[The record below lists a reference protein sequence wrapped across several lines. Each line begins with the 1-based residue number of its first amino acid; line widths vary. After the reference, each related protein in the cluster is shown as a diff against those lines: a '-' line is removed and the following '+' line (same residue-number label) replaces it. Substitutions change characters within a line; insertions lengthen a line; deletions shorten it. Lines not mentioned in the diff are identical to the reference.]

1 MSFKNKNVLVTG
13 ISGFVGSYL
22 ADYLVQQ
29 GANVYGLFRRR
40 ADGICPY
47 NIKCRGIIDDIS
59 LLESELLDI
68 SSIASALDKSKPDFI
83 FHLGAQSF
91 VHRSFACPSETMDIN
106 CTGTSN
112 LLEAV
117 RNKGINPV
125 IVFAGS
131 SEEYGLVIYSNE
143 QYKTVSKKYGVVFP
157 APSSIPEVPI
167 TEENP
172 LRPMSP
178 YAVSK
183 VYGDFLM
190 RNYHAS
196 YGLRTIISRG
206 FNHEGAG
213 RGIMFVTS
221 ALAKQVMQIKR
232 GEIDRITVG
241 NVNAFRDWSHVT
253 DIIKGYCLIAEK
265 GKYGDVYNQGSQ
277 RTNSVIT
284 YALLALECAGYTVKK
299 IQTIRNKKAVTNPT
313 ASDKSKYFGLNF
325 EKTKID
331 RMILDGEIEFE
342 AGDEG
347 LVVFTDKS
355 KITISFD
362 AAKFRPAEVPILLA
376 STKKISKLGFK
387 TAYSLRDIIIDQLN
401 YYMDT
406 SR

>member
-1 MSFKNKNVLVTG
+1 VTFNKKNVLITG

-47 NIKCRGIIDDIS
+47 NIKCRGIYDDIS

-68 SSIASALDKSKPDFI
+68 SSIATALDRSKPDYI

-91 VHRSFACPSETMDIN
+91 VHRSFICPSETMDIN

-117 RNKGINPV
+117 RNSGINPV

-131 SEEYGLVIYSNE
+131 SEEYGLVIYSRA
-143 QYKTVSKKYGVVFP
+143 QYKSALKKYGVVVP
-157 APSSIPEVPI
+157 APTKIPEVPI

-196 YGLRTIISRG
+196 YGLRTVVSHG

-232 GEIDRITVG
+232 GEIDRIVVG

-253 DIIKGYCLIAEK
+253 DVVKGYCLLAEK

-277 RTNSVIT
+277 RTNSVVT
-284 YALLALECAGYTVKK
+284 YALLALECAGYKVNK
-299 IQTIRNKKAVTNPT
+299 IQTIRNKKLVTDPT

-331 RMILDGEIEFE
+331 RMILDGDIEFQAE
-342 AGDEG
+342 DEG
-347 LVVFTDKS
+347 ITVFTDKGKVS
-355 KITISFD
+355 INFD
-362 AAKFRPAEVPILLA
+362 ADRFRPAEVPILLA
-376 STKKISKLGFK
+376 STAKIDKLGFK
-387 TAYSLRDIIIDQLN
+387 TAFSLRDIIKDQLN
-401 YYMDT
+401 YYLDT

>member
-1 MSFKNKNVLVTG
+1 MSFKKKNVLVTG

-29 GANVYGLFRRR
+29 EANVYGLFRRR
-40 ADGICPY
+40 ADGLCPY
-47 NIKCRGIIDDIS
+47 NIKCRGIFDDVS

-68 SSIASALDKSKPDFI
+68 SSIAAALDKSKPDYI

-91 VHRSFACPSETMDIN
+91 VQRSFACPSETMDIN

-112 LLEAV
+112 LLEAIK
-117 RNKGINPV
+117 NKGINPV

-131 SEEYGLVIYSNE
+131 SEEYGLVIYSDS
-143 QYKTVSKKYGVVFP
+143 QYKSAVKKQGVIFP
-157 APSSIPEVPI
+157 APIEIPEVPI
-167 TEENP
+167 KEENP

-196 YGLRTIISRG
+196 FGLRTVVSRG

-221 ALAKQVMQIKR
+221 ALTKQVMQVKR
-232 GEIDRITVG
+232 GEIDRIVVG

-253 DIIKGYCLIAEK
+253 DIVKGYCLLAEK
-265 GKYGDVYNQGSQ
+265 GTYGDVYNQGSQ

-284 YALLALECAGYTVKK
+284 YALLALECAGYKVEK
-299 IQTIRNKKAVTNPT
+299 IQTIKNKKTIIAPT
-313 ASDKSKYFGLNF
+313 ASDKSRYFGLSF

-331 RMILDGEIEFE
+331 KMILDGEIEFRAE
-342 AGDEG
+342 DEG
-347 LVVFTDKS
+347 LTVFTNKG
-355 KITISFD
+355 KVTISFD
-362 AAKFRPAEVPILLA
+362 ASRFRPAEVPILLS
-376 STKKISKLGFK
+376 STKKIDKLGFK
-387 TAYSLRDIIIDQLN
+387 TVFSLRDIINDQLN
-401 YYMDT
+401 YYLDT

>member
-1 MSFKNKNVLVTG
+1 MSFKNKNVLITG

-29 GANVYGLFRRR
+29 EANVYGLFRRR
-40 ADGICPY
+40 ADGLCPY
-47 NIKCRGIIDDIS
+47 NIKCRGIHEDIS

-68 SSIASALDKSKPDFI
+68 SSVAAALDKSQPDYI

-91 VHRSFACPSETMDIN
+91 VQRSFVCPSETMDIN

-131 SEEYGLVIYSNE
+131 SEEYGLVIYSE
-143 QYKTVSKKYGVVFP
+143 AQYKSAIKKYGVICP
-157 APSSIPEVPI
+157 EPSSIPEVPI
-167 TEENP
+167 TELNP

-183 VYGDFLM
+183 LYGDFLM

-196 YGLRTIISRG
+196 YGLRTVVSRG

-232 GEIDRITVG
+232 GEIDKIGVG

-253 DIIKGYCLIAEK
+253 DIVKGYCLLSQK

-284 YALLALECAGYTVKK
+284 YALLCLECAGYKVNK
-299 IQTIRNKKAVTNPT
+299 IQTIRNKKSVVDPT
-313 ASDKSKYFGLNF
+313 ATDKSKYFGLSF

-331 RMILDGEIEFE
+331 RMILDGQIEFQ
-342 AGDEG
+342 AKDEG
-347 LVVFTDKS
+347 IIVFTDKG

-362 AAKFRPAEVPILLA
+362 ADKFRPAEVPILFA
-376 STKKISKLGFK
+376 NTSKINKLGFK
-387 TAYSLRDIIIDQLN
+387 TAYSLRDIINDQLN
-401 YYMDT
+401 YYLDT

>member
-40 ADGICPY
+40 ADGLCPY
-47 NIKCRGIIDDIS
+47 NIKCRGIFEDVS

-68 SSIASALDKSKPDFI
+68 SSIAAALDRSTPDYI

-91 VHRSFACPSETMDIN
+91 VERSFICPTETMDIN
-106 CTGTSN
+106 CRGTSN
-112 LLEAV
+112 LLEAI
-117 RNKGINPV
+117 RSKGVNPV
-125 IVFAGS
+125 TVFAGS
-131 SEEYGLVIYSNE
+131 SEEYGLVIYSE
-143 QYKTVSKKYGVVFP
+143 AQYKSATKKYGVVFP
-157 APSSIPEVPI
+157 APVEIPEVPI
-167 TEENP
+167 AEENP

-196 YGLRTIISRG
+196 YGLRTLVSRG

-232 GEIDRITVG
+232 GEIDKIVVG

-253 DIIKGYCLIAEK
+253 DVVKGYCLIAEK

-284 YALLALECAGYTVKK
+284 YALLALECAGYKVEK
-299 IQTIRNKKAVTNPT
+299 IQTIRNKKTVTAPT
-313 ASDKSKYFGLNF
+313 APDKSKYFGLNF

-331 RMILDGEIEFE
+331 RMILDGEIEFQAE
-342 AGDEG
+342 DEG
-347 LVVFTDKS
+347 VTVFTDKG

-362 AAKFRPAEVPILLA
+362 ARRFRPAEVPILMA
-376 STKKISKLGFK
+376 STKKINKIGFK
-387 TAYSLRDIIIDQLN
+387 VAYSLKDIIVDQLN
-401 YYMDT
+401 YYLDD